1 MKYNPKM
8 STGYFK
14 REIADRFKS
23 KHEDRVCWTIIALTI
38 FISNFAVWW
47 FNGFVAE
54 MIISVPLSAF
64 CSLFFVVGI
73 GSFIKWCYCKIHIK
87 LFTKAK
93 AVYDSKENLEN
104 FISKCRTKND

>member
-8 STGYFK
+8 NIRHFE

-23 KHEDRVCWTIIALTI
+23 KYEDNVCWTIIILTV
-38 FISNFAVWW
+38 FLSNFVVWW

-54 MIISVPLSAF
+54 MIISVPLSAL
-64 CSLFFVVGI
+64 CSLFVVI
-73 GSFIKWCYCKIHIK
+73 VLASFIKWCYCKIHVK

-93 AVYDSKENLEN
+93 AIYDDKQNLEN
-104 FISKCRTKND
+104 FISRCRIKR